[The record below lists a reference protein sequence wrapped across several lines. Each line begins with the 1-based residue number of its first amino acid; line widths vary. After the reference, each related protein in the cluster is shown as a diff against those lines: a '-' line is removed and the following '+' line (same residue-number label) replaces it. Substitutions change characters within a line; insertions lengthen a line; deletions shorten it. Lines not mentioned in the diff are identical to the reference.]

1 MIRMKKEIIVNDLEE
16 SIRIDQYL
24 AKIEDL
30 DFTRA
35 KLQRLIS
42 NDLILV
48 NGKKIKNSYKVV
60 NGDVISITDEERV
73 SDIKPE
79 KMDIDIVYEDD
90 DLLVVNKESGV
101 VVHPAP
107 GNYSHTL
114 VNGLLY
120 NRELSTINGSFRP
133 GVVHRIDKDTSG
145 LLLIA
150 KNDRAHAFLADQ
162 LKNKTITRK
171 YIALVSGVINHD
183 TGQIDAPIGRD
194 EKDRKKMCVTSNN
207 SKEAITN
214 FKVLDRYKNAT
225 LIECILKTG
234 RTHQIRVHMK
244 YINHPVVNDPVY
256 GNKKSTSFGQMLH
269 AETIGF
275 IHPTTKKY
283 MEFSVKPP
291 KEFEE
296 ILEKYKNE

>member
-1 MIRMKKEIIVNDLEE
+1 MQKKIIVNDLEE

-145 LLLIA
+145 LIIIA
-150 KNDRAHAFLADQ
+150 KNDLSH
-162 LKNKTITRK
+162 
-171 YIALVSGVINHD
+171 INLS
-183 TGQIDAPIGRD
+183 R
-194 EKDRKKMCVTSNN
+194 
-207 SKEAITN
+207 TN
-214 FKVLDRYKNAT
+214 
-225 LIECILKTG
+225 
-234 RTHQIRVHMK
+234 
-244 YINHPVVNDPVY
+244 
-256 GNKKSTSFGQMLH
+256 
-269 AETIGF
+269 
-275 IHPTTKKY
+275 TK
-283 MEFSVKPP
+283 
-291 KEFEE
+291 
-296 ILEKYKNE
+296 